1 MTYLYGG
8 IIGAAIVV
16 GIDVVVYL
24 YRARIR
30 RIAKEV
36 KSVVE
41 DVKHL

>member
-24 YRARIR
+24 YRASIR
-30 RIAKEV
+30 RAVQKAEDLVKNAK
-36 KSVVE
+36 
-41 DVKHL
+41 L